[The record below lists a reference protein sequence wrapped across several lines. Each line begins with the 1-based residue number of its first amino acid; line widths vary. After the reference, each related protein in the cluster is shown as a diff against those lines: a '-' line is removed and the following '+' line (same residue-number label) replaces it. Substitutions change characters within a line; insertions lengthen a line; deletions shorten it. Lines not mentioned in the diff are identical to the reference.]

1 MKEDVVGQNATV
13 VITVEPMQTPVEHFV
28 IVDVMVN
35 SDGEEHFVN
44 FDELGEENEV
54 QGDKSEVNDV
64 DHTAEENEDDDE

>member
-44 FDELGEENEV
+44 FDEVGEENEV
-54 QGDKSEVNDV
+54 KGDESEVNDF

>member
-1 MKEDVVGQNATV
+1 MKENVVGQNATV

-54 QGDKSEVNDV
+54 
-64 DHTAEENEDDDE
+64 